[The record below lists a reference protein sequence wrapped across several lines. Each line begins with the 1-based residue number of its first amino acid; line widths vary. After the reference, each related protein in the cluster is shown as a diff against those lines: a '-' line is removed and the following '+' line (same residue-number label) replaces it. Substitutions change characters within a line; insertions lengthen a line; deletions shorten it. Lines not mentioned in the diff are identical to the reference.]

1 MSKKDFKGV
10 GNLNNFTS
18 TNFTD
23 MDNLYQGNYT
33 NDNNDLEHTEDTPQ
47 QDSKPLSSKERK
59 QNKNDIIDNENPKVH
74 TSKKAEEN
82 KKKREND
89 PTLTTDEK
97 GNRNRNNNYAIT
109 IKIDEDLREY
119 FTKIEWVKMLTE
131 RESTTKNKY
140 INNLV
145 RQDMLSKLNL
155 NENATNEQIKKAWDN
170 FKKANNI

>member
-1 MSKKDFKGV
+1 MSKKSFKDV
-10 GNLNNFTS
+10 GNIDNFNS
-18 TNFTD
+18 D
-23 MDNLYQGNYT
+23 IMDRVYQGENISNI
-33 NDNNDLEHTEDTPQ
+33 NDNKYMEDTPQ

-59 QNKNDIIDNENPKVH
+59 QNKNDIIDNENPKVY

>member
-1 MSKKDFKGV
+1 MSKKSFKDV
-10 GNLNNFTS
+10 GNINNFNS
-18 TNFTD
+18 D
-23 MDNLYQGNYT
+23 IMDRVYQGENISNI
-33 NDNNDLEHTEDTPQ
+33 NDNKHTEDTPQ

-59 QNKNDIIDNENPKVH
+59 QNKNDTIDNENPKVH
-74 TSKKAEEN
+74 ISKKAEEN

-145 RQDMLSKLNL
+145 RQDMLNKLNL
-155 NENATNEQIKKAWDN
+155 KENATDEQIKKAWDN